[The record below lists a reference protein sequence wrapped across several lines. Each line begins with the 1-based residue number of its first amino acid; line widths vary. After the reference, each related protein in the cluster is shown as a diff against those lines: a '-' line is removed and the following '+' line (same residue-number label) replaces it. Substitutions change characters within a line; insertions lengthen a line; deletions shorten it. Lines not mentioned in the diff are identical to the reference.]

1 MAGRQLGRI
10 TGKAIAASKPAAVRD
25 RATRFAQL
33 LKTEYEAGLHGEPP
47 AEDEDE
53 VSSAEAV
60 SEALRRVDWAKV
72 RATTSQKSAAVSEN
86 VRSMASQVD
95 WDKVTPVAA
104 EVSSAVLMAVATGQL
119 KLGGAMGARLARTVM
134 NDRDLAMR
142 VASSLARTPS
152 QAPPDMRPAVRD
164 AIETTASET

>member
-1 MAGRQLGRI
+1 MAGRQLGRM
-10 TGKAIAASKPAAVRD
+10 TGRAIAAAKPSALRD
-25 RATRFAQL
+25 RAGRFAQL
-33 LKTEYEAGLHGEPP
+33 LKSEYEAGLRGEPT
-47 AEDEDE
+47 AEDELT
-53 VSSAEAV
+53 SAEAV
-60 SEALRRVDWAKV
+60 SEALRKVDWSKV
-72 RATTSQKSAAVSEN
+72 RTTASQKSAAVSAN
-86 VRSMASQVD
+86 VRGMAAQVD

-119 KLGGAMGARLARTVM
+119 KLGGAMGAKLARTIM

-164 AIETTASET
+164 AIETTAREA